1 MASRPLT
8 EAESRY
14 SNIEH
19 VCLAITYRLEQF
31 DYYLVGQGVTGE
43 TDHTPLE
50 HIFKKST
57 NEAPSRLQRLILR
70 CLRLDVHIQ
79 YNHGI
84 SIPVAN
90 ALSRV
95 CHRKT
100 GHNPEQAT
108 EDSASQHNIHF
119 ITTPIDL
126 VAVESSTAQDRAL
139 RLLKSTILEKAVPAR
154 TMGVLEDGLVLKGS
168 RIVIPASMRTRSSKQ
183 STWDT
188 WETTSVSFE
197 LESQCYSLISPLILG
212 RW

>member
-70 CLRLDVHIQ
+70 CLRLDVHVQ

-154 TMGVLEDGLVLKGS
+154 TMGVLEL
-168 RIVIPASMRTRSSKQ
+168 SMRPHIRGWPRTKRQ
-183 STWDT
+183 QNCH
-188 WETTSVSFE
+188 TSLHENQV
-197 LESQCYSLISPLILG
+197 LQAIHLGHLGDNKCILRARESVL
-212 RW
+212 